1 MVNEIRPYKMD
12 QTLRWGGTED
22 DYSAWEA
29 YIESTKKYLKYPDE
43 TYLED
48 VENALLKYGDFDK

>member
-1 MVNEIRPYKMD
+1 MD